1 MRMRDALLLS
11 GACLIL
17 VACLHT
23 MFGFEPNAADLAGT
37 GAVGLVVGLAAP
49 LPSYARRDLVLLGGV
64 LLLATAA
71 HATFGVALTVRG
83 LDRRRCRRGA
93 RRRARP
99 APPGTRSGAGRRG

>member
-37 GAVGLVVGLAAP
+37 GAVGLVV
-49 LPSYARRDLVLLGGV
+49 V
-64 LLLATAA
+64 
-71 HATFGVALTVRG
+71 
-83 LDRRRCRRGA
+83 
-93 RRRARP
+93 
-99 APPGTRSGAGRRG
+99 